1 MPEEPAPVPFEIFSG
16 ENLMIQVPLYVL
28 DVGLTWKGRYD
39 PTALYVV
46 DDALLGEDNI
56 GYKVIADVGPGV
68 PPPNA
73 TFYTAL
79 DPVPV
84 SSIASITMQLVQ
96 NNQNVVSWQYNRVAK
111 IAAAPLIVG
120 QKYLIYDFHAGDD
133 FANVGASS
141 NAAGVIFTATGDT
154 PTTWTNGTILYQVQ
168 FPPNFTLAD
177 GLFQAELLAADTV
190 ARSGLF
196 ELRITIA
203 SEAEMYIAS
212 GAQSDVLCIEE
223 AIKIT
228 PC

>member
-1 MPEEPAPVPFEIFSG
+1 MPEEPAPSSFEIFSG

-46 DDALLGEDNI
+46 NDALLGEDNI

-73 TFYTAL
+73 TFYAAL

-133 FANVGASS
+133 FANVGAELEC
-141 NAAGVIFTATGDT
+141 GGRYLHRDRRH
-154 PTTWTNGTILYQVQ
+154 
-168 FPPNFTLAD
+168 AD
-177 GLFQAELLAADTV
+177 DLD
-190 ARSGLF
+190 
-196 ELRITIA
+196 
-203 SEAEMYIAS
+203 
-212 GAQSDVLCIEE
+212 
-223 AIKIT
+223 
-228 PC
+228 